1 MDIKPIKIYQVAG
14 FDTVNRIDSDK
25 KLKMVHH
32 QGSFSR
38 YSCKASLDY
47 EHKHNSYSDV
57 LYDVNALQFAGRY
70 LRNAPDDPATGEK
83 PMDKQMTEKEVAFL
97 CRSGLGIVSIW
108 QWSNSIA
115 EFQNDGATHARYA
128 IRAAKRFGQHKGTP
142 IFFAFEYVKESVNDP
157 EPASLAATYFAA
169 IHSIFSSSDEN
180 PNGYKMGIYSYGAI
194 CRKISNSYP
203 GTYTFCSGSVGADG
217 NEDVGEVFAD
227 WDIKQSCKPFTTNPQ
242 DSGPKMQVD
251 WIMLPEN
258 SEKRE
263 CTWKHELLVG
273 EIDDQKHRYSCT
285 SADCG
290 VKDGFTYDE
299 EHTYLGNWKEEDDAY
314 HSDPCTV
321 CTHKRRRLHTY
332 GEYSRLDEN
341 HHSRTCTVCGHMKIE
356 DHSFPSEW
364 TSNGSDTHER
374 KCLHCEE
381 KQTQPHSFP
390 SAWEANGAY
399 THVRKCLHCEER
411 RTQPHSF
418 KYIGNTT
425 EHIRICTVCGY
436 TDEVD
441 HVFGSW
447 EQDDASKHVR
457 KCKLCGY
464 TEEADHTFGNWERT
478 DDSNHARKCKVC
490 GYSESVGHNFETW
503 EYNDVDTHK
512 RLCPIC
518 NWTQVKSH
526 DYSEWQPTRG
536 SHHTHSCSECGHTE
550 TENHNFG
557 PWQSSGDSTHVRR
570 CIDCDYSESAGH
582 NFNDWVY
589 DSATP
594 EKHKRTC
601 AVCKKVERQYHSYGG
616 CTNQGSEGH
625 THTCS
630 VCHHEEPEG
639 HSFSYRQKDR
649 VEHEKYCTKCSYSTI
664 EDHIPNATGTKC
676 TKCGSTIERPTPI
689 DSTEDETE

>member
-1 MDIKPIKIYQVAG
+1 M
-14 FDTVNRIDSDK
+14 NRIDSDK
-25 KLKMVHH
+25 KLRMVHR
-32 QGSFSR
+32 QGTDR
-38 YSCKASLDY
+38 TYDKGYDINGDGAIDL
-47 EHKHNSYSDV
+47 KHIYH
-57 LYDVNALQFAGRY
+57 VNTLRFAGRY
-70 LRNAPDDPATGEK
+70 LRNAPDDPATDEK

-108 QWSNSIA
+108 QWSNSVT
-115 EFQNDGATHARYA
+115 EFQNDGATNAELA
-128 IRAAKRFGQHKGTP
+128 INAAKGFGQHKETP
-142 IFFAFEYVKESVNDP
+142 IFFAFEYGKEDP
-157 EPASLAATYFAA
+157 EPESLAETYFSE
-169 IHSIFSSSDEN
+169 IHSIFSSSDKN

-194 CRKISNSYP
+194 CRHIREKYP
-203 GTYTFCSGSVGADG
+203 DIYTFCTGSIGADG
-217 NEDVGEVFAD
+217 NGLYGETFTD
-227 WDIKQSCKPFTTNPQ
+227 WDIKQSCDHFITNSQ
-242 DSGPKMQVD
+242 DSGPIMRVD

-263 CTWKHELLVG
+263 CTWKHELKVG
-273 EIDDQKHRYSCT
+273 KIDDQKHRYSCT

-299 EHTYLGNWKEEDDAY
+299 EHTYSGNWKEEDDAY
-314 HSDPCTV
+314 HSDSCTV

-332 GEYSRLDEN
+332 GEYGKLDEN

-364 TSNGSDTHER
+364 TSNGADTHER

-381 KQTQPHSFP
+381 KQTQSHSFP
-390 SAWEANGAY
+390 SAWEPNGAY

-418 KYIGNTT
+418 KYINNTT
-425 EHIRICTVCGY
+425 KHIRICTVCGY

-447 EQDDASKHVR
+447 EQDDASKHIR

-464 TEEADHTFGNWERT
+464 TEEADHDFGNWVKYS
-478 DDSNHARKCKVC
+478 DSNHARTCKVC

-503 EYNDVDTHK
+503 EYNDADTHK

-526 DYSEWQPTRG
+526 DYSEWQPTRD

-557 PWQSSGDSTHVRR
+557 PWQSSGASTHERR

-601 AVCKKVERQYHSYGG
+601 AVCKKVERQYHSYGS

-630 VCHHEEPEG
+630 VCHHEESEG
-639 HSFSYRQKDR
+639 HSFGYRQKDR
-649 VEHEKYCTKCSYSTI
+649 VEHEKYCNKCSYSII
-664 EDHIPNATGTKC
+664 EDHIPDATGTKC